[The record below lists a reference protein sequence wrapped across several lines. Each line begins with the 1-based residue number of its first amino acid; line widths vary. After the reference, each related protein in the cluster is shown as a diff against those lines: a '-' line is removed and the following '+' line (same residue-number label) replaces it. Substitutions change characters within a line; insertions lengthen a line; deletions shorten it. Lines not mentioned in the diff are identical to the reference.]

1 MATINRGIL
10 NSGTA
15 YLRQLGNDW
24 PTAQVTVT
32 TDIGEGINLYYT
44 NTRALNAVTIGTI
57 TGSIAVTGNL
67 VANGLI
73 IRNINVQDSSLTGST
88 SANNIVADSVAS
100 NVWNRLYTANVIET
114 SGNLYFTTA
123 RARGAFTA
131 GQNISID
138 NGTISALTTAVVV
151 NESDI
156 ITVLEGNTAYT
167 LSRNIADP
175 KSILVINEGLIQ
187 IPTVDYTVSGTV
199 LTTTTQYP
207 VGSNIEVRY
216 FGIDSTTS
224 GAYTSTL
231 SISLNSFVGNGS
243 NVTYQLNSSP
253 SSTAYTMVNIDG
265 VEQLSTAYS
274 ISGSLITFTEAPAN
288 GANIDVRAFGGVV
301 GQPYNTRNYVGD
313 GVTVQWPITTGF
325 TENNIL
331 VFENGVAQVPS
342 LDYTVSST
350 SNVVMTTATLANVK
364 IQIRELG
371 QAAANLVNAI
381 QGADIVVGNITPRVT
396 GVYNIGSANLAY
408 NKLYLSGSNSLILG
422 NTTISITGTTL
433 TLSTTG
439 ATTVVGASSSTPD
452 IITPFL
458 LMGA

>member
-1 MATINRGIL
+1 
-10 NSGTA
+10 
-15 YLRQLGNDW
+15 
-24 PTAQVTVT
+24 V
-32 TDIGEGINLYYT
+32 
-44 NTRALNAVTIGTI
+44 
-57 TGSIAVTGNL
+57 
-67 VANGLI
+67 
-73 IRNINVQDSSLTGST
+73 ST
-88 SANNIVADSVAS
+88 SD
-100 NVWNRLYTANVIET
+100 VIEN
-114 SGNLYFTTA
+114 SANLYFTTA
-123 RARGAFTA
+123 RARGVFTA

-274 ISGSLITFTEAPAN
+274 ISGSLITFTEPPAN

-331 VFENGVAQVPS
+331 VFENGIAQVPS
-342 LDYTVSST
+342 LDYTVSPT

-408 NKLYLSGSNSLILG
+408 NKLYLTGANSLILG
-422 NTTISITGTTL
+422 NTTISTSGSTL
-433 TLSTTG
+433 TLTTSGVTSTVTTG
-439 ATTVVGASSSTPD
+439 STEFNP
-452 IITPFL
+452 ISFML
-458 LMGA
+458 GGM